1 MSGLETTK
9 GEGERGKGKGEE
21 RKGEGRKAKGAR
33 RDLLE
38 RPFCLSLSTFPTAVQ
53 AVKLLPHPQPPVA
66 FGLLNVK
73 PDPCIELT

>member
-9 GEGERGKGKGEE
+9 TA
-21 RKGEGRKAKGAR
+21 GEGRKAKGEGGAR
-33 RDLLE
+33 EDLVE
-38 RPFCLSLSTFPTAVQ
+38 RPLRRSPFALRRY

-66 FGLLNVK
+66 FGLVNVK

>member
-9 GEGERGKGKGEE
+9 GEGEGCKGKGERE
-21 RKGEGRKAKGAR
+21 RGAR
-33 RDLLE
+33 SNLVE
-38 RPFCLSLSTFPTAVQ
+38 RPRSPFDVLGRQ
-53 AVKLLPHPQPPVA
+53 AVKLVPQPQPPVA